1 MIRLLKI
8 ELAKNTSY
16 RTFWV
21 LIGIYFVGL
30 GIVAISGMEALTWL
44 AEKGAKINGFDVE
57 KVPLYHFPDI
67 WQNLTYVAQY
77 FKLLLGIF
85 IIISITDEFSY
96 KTIRQNVIDGMN
108 RAEFIGS
115 KVLFI
120 LVMSIVST
128 LFVLLIGLLMGSIY
142 SPETE
147 MRFMFKHIDFVLAF
161 FLATFNYLLVV
172 MVIALLIKR
181 AGLSIVILLIY
192 PAFEWIL
199 KIPLPDSYEYLT
211 EYLPNSAISNLIDIP
226 FPKYVFM
233 EIRDAVEFK
242 DIIINLIYIPILIGL
257 GYKTIANKNL
267 S

>member
-8 ELAKNTSY
+8 DFAKIKSY

-21 LIGIYFVGL
+21 LIGIYFVVL
-30 GIVAISGMEALTWL
+30 GVITMSGMEALTWL
-44 AEKGAKINGFDVE
+44 AEKGAKIDGFDVE

-77 FKLLLGIF
+77 FKLLIGIF
-85 IIISITDEFSY
+85 IIISITNEFAY

-120 LVMSIVST
+120 LGLSVVST
-128 LFVLLIGLLMGSIY
+128 VFVFLIGLLMGSIY
-142 SPETE
+142 SPESE
-147 MRFMFKHIDFVLAF
+147 MQFMFKNVEFIPAY
-161 FLATFNYLLVV
+161 FLSTLNYLLLV
-172 MVIALLIKR
+172 MAIGLLIKR
-181 AGLSIVILLIY
+181 AGLSIVILLVY
-192 PAFEWIL
+192 PALEFVL
-199 KIPLPDSYEYLT
+199 KVPLPDSLEYLT
-211 EYLPNSAISNLIDIP
+211 EFLPYSALSNLIDMP

-233 EIRDAVEFK
+233 EIRDTVELK
-242 DIIINLIYIPILIGL
+242 DVLINLVYIPILIGI
-257 GYKTIANKNL
+257 GYQTIANKNL

>member
-8 ELAKNTSY
+8 DFAKLKSY

-21 LIGIYFVGL
+21 LIGIYFVFL
-30 GIVAISGMEALTWL
+30 GIVTMSGMEALEWL
-44 AEKGAKINGFDVE
+44 AEKGAKIDGFNVE

-85 IIISITDEFSY
+85 IIISITNEFTY

-115 KVLFI
+115 KVIFI
-120 LVMSIVST
+120 LGLSIVST
-128 LFVLLIGLLMGSIY
+128 LFVLVIGLLMGSIY

-147 MRFMFKHIDFVLAF
+147 MQFMFKHIEFIPAF
-161 FLATFNYLLVV
+161 FLSTFNYLLLV

-181 AGLSIVILLIY
+181 AGLSIVILLVY
-192 PAFEWIL
+192 PAMEFIL
-199 KIPLPDSYEYLT
+199 KVPLPDSMEHLT
-211 EYLPNSAISNLIDIP
+211 EYLPYSALSNLIDMP

-233 EIRDAVEFK
+233 EIRDYVDVK
-242 DIIINLIYIPILIGL
+242 DVIINLIYIPILISI
-257 GYKTIANKNL
+257 GYQTIANKNL

>member
-8 ELAKNTSY
+8 DLAKISSY

-21 LIGIYFVGL
+21 LIGIYFVSL
-30 GIVAISGMEALTWL
+30 AVVTMSGMEALKWL
-44 AEKGAKINGFDVE
+44 ASKGAELGDFDVL

-77 FKLLLGIF
+77 FRILLGIF
-85 IIISITDEFSY
+85 IIISVTNEFSY

-115 KVLFI
+115 KVIFI
-120 LVMSIVST
+120 LGLSIIAT
-128 LFVLLIGLLMGSIY
+128 LFVLVIGLVMGSIY
-142 SPETE
+142 SPESE
-147 MRFMFKHIDFVLAF
+147 MKFIFRHMDFVPAF
-161 FLATFNYLLVV
+161 FLATFNYMLLVL
-172 MVIALLIKR
+172 VIALLIKR

-192 PAFEWIL
+192 PALEMVL
-199 KIPLPDSYEYLT
+199 KVPLPDSLEFLT
-211 EYLPNSAISNLIDIP
+211 EYLPYSASSNLIDIP

-233 EIRDAVEFK
+233 EIRDTVDWK
-242 DIIINLIYIPILIGL
+242 DVLINIAYIPILIGIA
-257 GYKTIANKNL
+257 YQTIAKKNL